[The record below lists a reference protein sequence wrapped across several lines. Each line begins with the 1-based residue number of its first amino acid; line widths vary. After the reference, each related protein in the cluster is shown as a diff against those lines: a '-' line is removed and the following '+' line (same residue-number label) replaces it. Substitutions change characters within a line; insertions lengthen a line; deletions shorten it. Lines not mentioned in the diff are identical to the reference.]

1 VNRFRVFACEAQPIV
16 LEGLA
21 QVLSQ
26 DAGFEY
32 LGSASHLT
40 DALDVVREQHPD
52 IVLVDQSAGLKQVFQ
67 FISDVKSTWSRCQP
81 VLWANDLAEI
91 DCFRALQLG
100 ARGILK
106 KTVPVAAMIE
116 CLRVVAQGEVWI
128 EDSLADRTAGA
139 VERRSAP
146 RLTPREKEI
155 VQQVC
160 GGRKN
165 KEIAE
170 ALAITPGTVKVHLM
184 HIFEKT
190 GVKDRFE
197 LAVQGRRLLSVG
209 RAPEPTRTGAA
220 QPDSVP
226 FEEGAGE
233 KILASASSAAAAF
246 PFALASTITRT

>member
-1 VNRFRVFACEAQPIV
+1 MNPVRVFACEAQPIV

-26 DAGFEY
+26 DAEFEY
-32 LGSASHLT
+32 LGSASSLHE
-40 DALDVVREQHPD
+40 ALDVVREQHPD

-67 FISDVKSTWSRCQP
+67 FISDVKGTWARCQP
-81 VLWANDLAEI
+81 VLWVNDLAEI

-106 KTVPVAAMIE
+106 KTVAVTAMIE
-116 CLRVVAQGEVWI
+116 CLRAVGQGEVWI
-128 EDSLADRTAGA
+128 ENSLSDRAVGAMDRRAG
-139 VERRSAP
+139 P

-155 VQQVC
+155 VHHVC
-160 GGRKN
+160 GGMKN

-170 ALAITPGTVKVHLM
+170 ALTITAGTVKVHLM

-197 LAVQGRRLLSVG
+197 LAVQGRRLLGADRVHELA
-209 RAPEPTRTGAA
+209 RLEPGLEPALKPKDETSFASITTRT
-220 QPDSVP
+220 
-226 FEEGAGE
+226 
-233 KILASASSAAAAF
+233 
-246 PFALASTITRT
+246 

>member
-1 VNRFRVFACEAQPIV
+1 V

-26 DAGFEY
+26 DAEFEY
-32 LGSASHLT
+32 IGSASHLN
-40 DALDVVREQHPD
+40 DALDMVRDQHPD

-67 FISDVKSTWSRCQP
+67 FISDVKSTWARCQP
-81 VLWANDLAEI
+81 VLWVHDLAEI

-106 KTVPVAAMIE
+106 KTVAVTAMIE
-116 CLRVVAQGEVWI
+116 CLRAVGQGEVWI
-128 EDSLADRTAGA
+128 ENSLSDRAVGAMDRRAG
-139 VERRSAP
+139 P

-155 VQQVC
+155 VHHVC
-160 GGRKN
+160 VGMKN

-170 ALAITPGTVKVHLM
+170 ALSITAGTVKVHLM

-197 LAVQGRRLLSVG
+197 LAVQGRRLLG
-209 RAPEPTRTGAA
+209 ADRAYDLARLEPGTEATSESKDDNPLASLTTRT
-220 QPDSVP
+220 
-226 FEEGAGE
+226 
-233 KILASASSAAAAF
+233 
-246 PFALASTITRT
+246 